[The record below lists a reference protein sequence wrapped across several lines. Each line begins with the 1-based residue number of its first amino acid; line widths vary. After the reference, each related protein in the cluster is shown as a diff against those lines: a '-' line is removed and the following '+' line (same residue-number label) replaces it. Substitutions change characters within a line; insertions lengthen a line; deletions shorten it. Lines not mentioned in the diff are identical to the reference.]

1 MNIRYATNVD
11 RAKIIRLVKATLNEL
26 GFKYAPD
33 TSESDL
39 QNIDKE
45 YKMQG
50 GVFLIMEDDKQELI
64 ATGALKKE
72 GVGIFKIRKMY
83 VRLADQKKGY
93 GREILIKLLE
103 LARSKGATTVVLE
116 TSNLM
121 ISAQQ
126 LYRSFGFVETDQQPA
141 SPRCDITMV
150 KKLK

>member
-1 MNIRYATNVD
+1 MNIRYATNND
-11 RAKIIRLVKATLNEL
+11 RAKIIRLVKATLNEF

-83 VRLADQKKGY
+83 VRLADRKKGY
-93 GREILIKLLE
+93 GREKE
-103 LARSKGATTVVLE
+103 
-116 TSNLM
+116 M
-121 ISAQQ
+121 
-126 LYRSFGFVETDQQPA
+126 
-141 SPRCDITMV
+141 
-150 KKLK
+150 